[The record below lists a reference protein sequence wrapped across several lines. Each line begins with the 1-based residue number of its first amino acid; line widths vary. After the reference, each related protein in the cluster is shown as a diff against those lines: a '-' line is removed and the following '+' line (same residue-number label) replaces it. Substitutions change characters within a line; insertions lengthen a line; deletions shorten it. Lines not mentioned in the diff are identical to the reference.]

1 MTVRIDVSPSVL
13 DWALSVTQADR
24 GSLQRRFAVAGWQTG
39 QARPTLNQLR
49 DFARAAGVP
58 FGYLVLADPPRWTL
72 PIADFRE
79 GFEQRTVP
87 SANLIAVVSQSQ
99 RRQEWYREYALGI
112 GIEPLSFVG
121 SAAAAEPFQAAATIR
136 AALHSD
142 VSERYGGWDDTRKV
156 MLRNFEALGGLTV
169 ATSVVGNNS
178 HRRLDEKEF
187 RGFTLVDQVA
197 PLVFVNTSQTVNGQ
211 IFTLAHEFAHVW
223 RGISGI
229 GDEEPRSRHRGVI
242 ERWCNAVASE
252 ILVPRA
258 ELERRY
264 PEVEGLPLPDLLD
277 RLAHDFR
284 CGTLVVLQAL
294 RDAGL
299 RRFESFDTTYD
310 RESQRL
316 ATLANAT
323 TSAGGDSYN
332 VYPFRVGE
340 RLSRALISDALEG
353 RTSIADAM
361 QLMSMKSLSTFDEY
375 AKRLGAA

>member
-1 MTVRIDVSPSVL
+1 
-13 DWALSVTQADR
+13 
-24 GSLQRRFAVAGWQTG
+24 
-39 QARPTLNQLR
+39 
-49 DFARAAGVP
+49 
-58 FGYLVLADPPRWTL
+58 
-72 PIADFRE
+72 
-79 GFEQRTVP
+79 
-87 SANLIAVVSQSQ
+87 
-99 RRQEWYREYALGI
+99 
-112 GIEPLSFVG
+112 
-121 SAAAAEPFQAAATIR
+121 
-136 AALHSD
+136 
-142 VSERYGGWDDTRKV
+142 